1 MINNGKAAASDLINL
16 GNLVIDKVKEKT
28 GITLEWEIKIIGKK

>member
-1 MINNGKAAASDLINL
+1 MVNNGKALASDLINL